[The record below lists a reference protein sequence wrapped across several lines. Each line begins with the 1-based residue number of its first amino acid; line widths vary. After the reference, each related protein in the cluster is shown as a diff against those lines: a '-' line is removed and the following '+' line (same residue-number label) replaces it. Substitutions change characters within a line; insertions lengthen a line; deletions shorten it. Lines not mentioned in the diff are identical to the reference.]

1 MYRPMH
7 VRIFSGIASTYFFN
21 DVLKLVPVKI
31 FFTESLFTQND
42 IAKSYF
48 GEIFFNDRKDK
59 NMNYAIGNFCFE
71 T

>member
-1 MYRPMH
+1 MH